1 RDAVPTEDVR
11 IAIVSRRLAAAEDN
25 SVKKQKLE
33 RELAQLYNDRS
44 IIASRIEQIASKAL
58 SINRGGYLEIV
69 TEKHMKLTKYD
80 CYQSVT
86 EHIHEKCFDLQG
98 ARMREMENELD
109 NQFHFNQKNYF
120 LRFQSHETESSKSTI
135 YHVNKHVRHALEYFV
150 DDLKLDQNK
159 TIERFLNEK
168 T

>member
-1 RDAVPTEDVR
+1 VR

-44 IIASRIEQIASKAL
+44 IITSRIEQIASKAL

-80 CYQSVT
+80 CYQS
-86 EHIHEKCFDLQG
+86 
-98 ARMREMENELD
+98 
-109 NQFHFNQKNYF
+109 
-120 LRFQSHETESSKSTI
+120 
-135 YHVNKHVRHALEYFV
+135 
-150 DDLKLDQNK
+150 
-159 TIERFLNEK
+159 
-168 T
+168 